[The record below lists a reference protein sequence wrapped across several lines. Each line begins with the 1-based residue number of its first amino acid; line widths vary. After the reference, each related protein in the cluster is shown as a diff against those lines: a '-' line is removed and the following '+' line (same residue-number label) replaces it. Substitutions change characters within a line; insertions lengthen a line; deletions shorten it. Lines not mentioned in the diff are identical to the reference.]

1 MTDPL
6 EEKRAELKR
15 KAELHQQKLERAVQN
30 LKEAAQRSVAIGPT
44 IAQHPW
50 HWMAG
55 ALAVGLWLGLR
66 QH

>member
-1 MTDPL
+1 MKDDL
-6 EEKRAELKR
+6 DERCAELQHR
-15 KAELHQQKLERAVQN
+15 AHLHQQKLERAVQN

-50 HWMAG
+50 HWMVG